1 MASSVQT
8 ATTMAPRASSRL
20 AATSHSKEAL
30 REVNAVRELSRDTAD
45 EFDAQGERL
54 VKAQRNIAEMH
65 DDMNISERLIGGI
78 ESFWTAFANKFRFD
92 NSKDNRRAQA
102 KAEDEIER
110 SMAEDDTMVA
120 IAKHDAD
127 MEQNRRQ
134 MKILTE
140 RSSQMK
146 TGISEVDD
154 YFEETDRD
162 LDDVYDAL
170 AEVKRNALRMRA
182 SMARDDKLLDRLQPE
197 AARLEERIRKSN
209 TKIDRIVK

>member
-1 MASSVQT
+1 
-8 ATTMAPRASSRL
+8 
-20 AATSHSKEAL
+20 
-30 REVNAVRELSRDTAD
+30 
-45 EFDAQGERL
+45 
-54 VKAQRNIAEMH
+54 MH

-102 KAEDEIER
+102 KAEDEAER
-110 SMAEDDTMVA
+110 AMSEDDSMVA

-127 MEQNRRQ
+127 MEEARRQ
-134 MKILTE
+134 LKVMNE
-140 RSSQMK
+140 RSAGRK

-162 LDDVYDAL
+162 LDDVFEAIS
-170 AEVKRNALRMRA
+170 EVKRNSLRMRA
-182 SMARDDKLLDRLQPE
+182 SMVRDDKLLDRLHPE

-209 TKIDRIVK
+209 AKIDRIVK